1 MAEMIKTIEHLVTEI
16 GPRPVA
22 TEEEQQAA
30 LYVAQQLETLGL
42 PVEVE
47 EFQGSVSHKKTRF
60 VCSVVAVV
68 CAVLSLFLPVIA
80 LPAVLLTFVCAV
92 LFTFEELGRPVL
104 SKVLDKGISQ
114 NVVGRYIPPANEEG
128 SRRSRKVILVART
141 DSGSVRSELK
151 QPLLSGMPALA
162 KAARIGMLALPVF
175 LLLKSIFFLHAT
187 GVVFGITTILLV
199 VICICAALPAIS
211 FAMEKASGLNDGA
224 NSSASGIAVM
234 LEVARRI
241 SSSAVDS
248 GAAGSA
254 AAGERPVIHGAQ
266 AAFDAGAVPV
276 GAQLVYEEE
285 PTQGFE
291 GEDAGAFGA
300 ASGVGVAGGEGAGW
314 EGAGGEVAGAFGVAG
329 AQEQGAWGEAAGW
342 EGAAA
347 AEDAAGVSAAAAGVA
362 AGSAGV
368 AAGAGF
374 ASTGVAAGAVAGAA
388 VAGAA
393 GVAAASLAAAGAEAA
408 MPVPETAAVPA
419 AAEPVAKEVPSWFAA
434 GRAAARQNKPATDA
448 KPIKRSTLANA
459 LEAAEQR
466 LNAASI
472 EAEPEQSLDQQF
484 RQNFAGAR
492 AAQMQEQVQTQ
503 MPAASFEPAGQGVVQ
518 ENMIQ
523 QQTQGVQQGVAPD
536 QEPAAFVAQ
545 STPAESVI
553 PAPESAEAQT
563 AGADPAPA
571 QPAAAS
577 VGALPSVVAPNVA
590 PNLAEI
596 PAVAAASVATTSEAA
611 SPSAAP
617 APVAAQ
623 PASSAPETAAAPAA
637 EQAPAQLEA
646 IPMDYFM
653 AAAVG
658 ANAGETVAIQ
668 PVQMQQGHQQ
678 LVLPD
683 LSVTGTLPVVEVQH
697 QRAPLA
703 EAEQETETTT
713 NAAAATNAALAM
725 KNALSGLPSIDEG
738 ASSNATLLN
747 SIPSLSG
754 ALEPLAAT
762 QAFTPSAGATGS
774 FTPVTEALALEAEN
788 EEDLFVDDVDDSGFE
803 ENYTD
808 TGAYAGPE
816 YVDMPKK
823 HRFGFFGKL
832 FGRKKKEEE
841 AASYGW
847 SNDEEFYDSDYGY
860 GSDEGAYAADYDDNY
875 TGGTYNDSYTD
886 NYDSNDNYNANE
898 GGNYDFNK
906 TYDARDLDDS
916 DFGNPEDTNDFS
928 TFFKDEDETWNGGA
942 FSGKLS
948 NLASGAAG
956 VASKVRGA
964 LPHKKGEEE
973 EVADYEEEEPRDS
986 EFPTYSTRE
995 VGGYQEPN
1003 FSYDDY
1009 SQYAP
1014 DQQYS
1019 DYDQGYSD
1027 SYNAQDEGE
1036 EADYSDDSQNAMS
1049 ERQAENQEYARV
1061 LELIATKYE
1070 APGAGTDQAAA
1081 FADNAMDS
1089 YQQQIED
1096 FRAGGINTEVWY
1108 VALGAETDCHAGM
1121 EEFIEAHRSEL
1132 RGAIIIEL
1140 DSLGAGTLSIVEKE
1154 GALKP
1159 VITSSRMRRYAKRA
1173 SQLTGVT
1180 VEKASILWGESA
1192 ASTALRKGLQA
1203 MHLVGMEDIKPA
1215 YYAQADDTLD
1225 NIDPVILEENA
1236 NFVVEIIKGI

>member
-1 MAEMIKTIEHLVTEI
+1 MAEMIKTIEHLVSEI

-80 LPAVLLTFVCAV
+80 FPAVLLTFVCAV

-141 DSGSVRSELK
+141 DSGSIRSELK

-187 GVVFGITTILLV
+187 GVVFGITTLLLI

-241 SSSAVDS
+241 SSSAANS
-248 GAAGSA
+248 GAADSA
-254 AAGERPVIHGAQ
+254 VSGERPVIHGAQ
-266 AAFDAGAVPV
+266 AAYDAGAVPV

-291 GEDAGAFGA
+291 GEGAGGEAAGFGTVAAAGAFGA
-300 ASGVGVAGGEGAGW
+300 AGA
-314 EGAGGEVAGAFGVAG
+314 AAAASVVG
-329 AQEQGAWGEAAGW
+329 AQEQGAWSEAAGW

-347 AEDAAGVSAAAAGVA
+347 IAAAG
-362 AGSAGV
+362 
-368 AAGAGF
+368 
-374 ASTGVAAGAVAGAA
+374 AAGAVAGAA
-388 VAGAA
+388 TI
-393 GVAAASLAAAGAEAA
+393 AAAGAAAAEAVGIA
-408 MPVPETAAVPA
+408 APVAVASLVPEATAPA

-434 GRAAARQNKPATDA
+434 GRAAARQNKQATDA

-466 LNAASI
+466 LNAASV

-484 RQNFAGAR
+484 RQNFVGAR
-492 AAQMQEQVQTQ
+492 GALAPQQAQAPMSEQ
-503 MPAASFEPAGQGVVQ
+503 MPAASFEPAAEDVAYEPTMQPQVQ
-518 ENMIQ
+518 KAQ
-523 QQTQGVQQGVAPD
+523 QLAVSE
-536 QEPAAFVAQ
+536 QEPVA
-545 STPAESVI
+545 SVDTLPANMAPSVASSLAGV
-553 PAPESAEAQT
+553 PSVSAAPEA
-563 AGADPAPA
+563 
-571 QPAAAS
+571 
-577 VGALPSVVAPNVA
+577 
-590 PNLAEI
+590 
-596 PAVAAASVATTSEAA
+596 
-611 SPSAAP
+611 AAP
-617 APVAAQ
+617 APEAAVPADAPAPAVVQPVAAIPEIAAT
-623 PASSAPETAAAPAA
+623 PAPTAAPAPTA
-637 EQAPAQLEA
+637 TPAPTAAPASEPAPNAAPAPAAQAQLEA

-668 PVQMQQGHQQ
+668 PAQMQQAHQP

-683 LSVTGTLPVVEVQH
+683 LSVTGTLPVVDVQH

-703 EAEQETETTT
+703 EAEQATENTT
-713 NAAAATNAALAM
+713 NVAAATNAALAM
-725 KNALSGLPSIDEG
+725 KNALSGLPSIDENT
-738 ASSNATLLN
+738 ASPVDLRN

-762 QAFTPSAGATGS
+762 QAFAPSAGATGS
-774 FTPVTEALALEAEN
+774 FTPVTEALALEAES

-841 AASYGW
+841 AASYEW
-847 SNDEEFYDSDYGY
+847 SSEEEFYDDDYGY
-860 GSDEGAYAADYDDNY
+860 GSDEGAYAGDYDDNY
-875 TGGTYNDSYTD
+875 ANTYNDTYTD
-886 NYDSNDNYNANE
+886 NYDYSDNYNADE
-898 GGNYDFNK
+898 GDNYDFNK

-916 DFGNPEDTNDFS
+916 AFGNPDDTNDFS

-964 LPHKKGEEE
+964 LPHKKGEQE
-973 EVADYEEEEPRDS
+973 EVADYEEEETNNS
-986 EFPTYSTRE
+986 EFPAYSTRE
-995 VGGYQEPN
+995 VGGFQEPSI
-1003 FSYDDY
+1003 SYDDY

-1014 DQQYS
+1014 DQQYD
-1019 DYDQGYSD
+1019 DYDQAYAD
-1027 SYNAQDEGE
+1027 SYNDQGE
-1036 EADYSDDSQNAMS
+1036 DANYSDDNQSALS
-1049 ERQAENQEYARV
+1049 ERQSENQEYARV

-1070 APGAGTDQAAA
+1070 APGASTDQAASA
-1081 FADNAMDS
+1081 FADSALDS

-1121 EEFIEAHRSEL
+1121 EEFIEAHRQEL

-1159 VITSSRMRRYAKRA
+1159 VTTSSRMRRYAKRA
-1173 SQLTGVT
+1173 SQLTGVA

-1225 NIDPVILEENA
+1225 NIDPAILEENA